1 MTIDQKSSIAEI
13 VLEHS
18 ECATVLAGLR
28 LDFCC
33 RGERSLMAACLER
46 GLDVETVTADLE
58 RAVAARKEH
67 DEPDPR
73 GMATADL
80 IAFIVSRHHAYLY
93 EALRFLEPLS
103 AKVARV
109 HGDHN
114 PKLLG
119 VRDTF
124 HDLAES
130 LEPHMREEER
140 VHFPALTASKPDRR
154 LVARELEAM
163 QLEHLHVG
171 ELLARLRIFAENF
184 AAPDWACGSYRTLMR
199 ELAALELDTLRH
211 VHLET
216 HVLMPRFAGAVTND
230 ASAVSPGA

>member
-1 MTIDQKSSIAEI
+1 MPIDRQSTIAEI

-18 ECATVLAGLR
+18 ECAKVLCDHR

-33 RGERSLMAACLER
+33 RGERSLTAACAE
-46 GLDVETVTADLE
+46 GGVDLDAVCADLE
-58 RAVAARKEH
+58 RAVAERADRA
-67 DEPDPR
+67 EPDPR
-73 GMATADL
+73 AMTTADL
-80 IAFIVSRHHAYLY
+80 VTHIVATHHSYLH
-93 EALRFLEPLS
+93 EALRFLEPLA

-130 LEPHMREEER
+130 LAPHMREEEG
-140 VHFPALTASKPDRR
+140 VLFPALMAARRDHR
-154 LVARELEAM
+154 LVAAELASM
-163 QLEHLHVG
+163 QQEHLHVG
-171 ELLARLRIFAENF
+171 ELLRRLRAYAEDF

-199 ELAALELDTLRH
+199 ELAALEIDTLRH

-216 HVLMPRFAGAVTND
+216 HVLAARFAVAD
-230 ASAVSPGA
+230 AASVRAVSP